1 MGQGTFRKNKLV
13 ALRHYMIK
21 SNTTFYIFEEKA
33 LSRNLETHTAVKDLG
48 YKSDQHDLEH
58 NQRFMSGTGHIP
70 L

>member
-1 MGQGTFRKNKLV
+1 
-13 ALRHYMIK
+13 MIK
-21 SNTTFYIFEEKA
+21 SNTTSYIFEEKA

-58 NQRFMSGTGHIP
+58 NQRFMSETEHIP